1 MSLQNYYLDELSY
14 LRDLGDEFARENPSL
29 APFIS
34 RQSNDPDV
42 ERLLEAFAFLS
53 GRLRQKLDDEFPE
66 LSHSLIQVLWP
77 HYLRPMPACSIVEYA
92 VAGRSLIVP
101 KGIELHSRPID
112 GTRCTFRSAYAT
124 EVRPLVVSH
133 AEIENRGGGSVLH
146 LVFRTTAG
154 QTSDRLNFDRLR
166 LHLSAERE
174 PLVARTLYQWLRL
187 YAAEILVEAPG
198 LTARLP
204 PTAIAP
210 VGYDPE
216 EDLLPYP
223 GNAFDGFR
231 LLQEYFACPDKFLF
245 VDVNGL
251 GGLQSVSVAQFSLTI
266 PFNRQFP
273 DKLRLNQHHVR
284 VNCTPVVNLFAH
296 DAQPLAVDHRR
307 AEYRVRPNG
316 MTVEHYS
323 VFSVDQAIGWARAT
337 NQRTL
342 YEPFESFRH
351 ALADASGSFY
361 RTRVKPAV
369 VRGQAETY
377 VSFVNGRGDHLL
389 PPSETVT
396 LALTCTNSRLAQ
408 HVPIGGIDQASA
420 TTPPHLTFR
429 NIAPVSPEIPPPI
442 EGDMLWRLIANLA
455 RNYGSLADIEALR
468 TVIGTYNFAA
478 AVDVQARR
486 QLELLLEGLRSS
498 REEAFDWIAYGLPVR
513 GLRFHLAVVES
524 RLGGEAE
531 AYLLGCVLDRFF
543 ALHAAINACHQ
554 LTMEGEETKV
564 RFEWPVRFATRST
577 P

>member
-1 MSLQNYYLDELSY
+1 MTLQNYYLDELTY

-77 HYLRPMPACSIVEYA
+77 HYLRPMPACSIVEYS
-92 VAGRSLIVP
+92 VAGRPLVVP
-101 KGIELHSRPID
+101 KGTELNARPID
-112 GTRCTFRSAYAT
+112 GTRCTFRSAFAA
-124 EVRPLVVSH
+124 EVRPLVVSD
-133 AEIENRGGGSVLH
+133 AEIENRGSGSVLR
-146 LVFRTTAG
+146 LVFSIAAG
-154 QTSDRLNFDRLR
+154 QSSDQLGLQTLR

-187 YAAEILVEAPG
+187 YTTEIAIDAAG
-198 LTARLP
+198 LNLRLP
-204 PTAIAP
+204 GTAITP
-210 VGYDPE
+210 VGFEPE

-223 GNAFDGFR
+223 SNAFDGFR

-245 VDVNGL
+245 VDIKGL
-251 GGLQSVSVAQFSLTI
+251 GGLQGVSVAQFALTVR
-266 PFNRQFP
+266 FDRAFP
-273 DKLRLNQHHVR
+273 DKLRLNRNHVR
-284 VNCTPVVNLFAH
+284 LNCTPVVNLFTH
-296 DAQPLAVDHRR
+296 DAQPLSVDHRR
-307 AEYRVRPNG
+307 TEYRVRPNG
-316 MTVEHYS
+316 ANVDHYGI
-323 VFSVDQAIGWARAT
+323 FSVDQAVGWARAGS
-337 NQRTL
+337 QRTS
-342 YEPFESFRH
+342 YEPFETFRH
-351 ALADASGSFY
+351 ALADAGGTFF

-369 VRGQAETY
+369 VRGQPETY

-389 PPSETVT
+389 PPSETVA
-396 LALTCTNSRLAQ
+396 LALTCTNGRLAE
-408 HVPIGGIDQASA
+408 HVPTGGIDQASS
-420 TTPPHLTFR
+420 TTPPQLTFR
-429 NIAPVSPEIPPPI
+429 NIAPVTPEIPPPI

-455 RNYGSLADIEALR
+455 RNYGSLADVAALR

-478 AVDVQARR
+478 AVDIQARR
-486 QLELLLEGLRSS
+486 QLELLLEGLRAS

-513 GLRFHLAVVES
+513 GLRFHLVIAES
-524 RLGGEAE
+524 KLGGESE
-531 AYLLGCVLDRFF
+531 AFLLGCVLDRFF
-543 ALHAAINACHQ
+543 AMHAAINACHQ